1 MLFICSYSLS
11 LSIKRS
17 CTFSQDS
24 PLRNTQLIE
33 HLNQAFLQLYAVE
46 QPLQL
51 QEIILSQV
59 SGADSLVVVIG
70 VSPILFRFQPH
81 FCGCCLIPLRVL
93 YLMLSTKGMITSRIP
108 RRW

>member
-70 VSPILFRFQPH
+70 VSPILFRVIVKKDIQRH
-81 FCGCCLIPLRVL
+81 VAAEKLDISVQLSL
-93 YLMLSTKGMITSRIP
+93 NHYYL
-108 RRW
+108 